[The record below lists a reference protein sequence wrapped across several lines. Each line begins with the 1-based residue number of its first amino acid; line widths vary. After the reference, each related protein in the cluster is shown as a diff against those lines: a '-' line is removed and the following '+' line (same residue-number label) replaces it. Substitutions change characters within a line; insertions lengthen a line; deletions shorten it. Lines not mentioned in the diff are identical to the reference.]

1 MNEMERIQLA
11 VAHTQVIRPPEELLA
26 TFGQTNIHYYLLT
39 EPSYTELQEPSAAPE
54 TVLREGRV
62 LAEQPKL
69 VTPMYMQRLEGF
81 GEEARRYFDMVASHL
96 GPNAPGLLYTYK
108 NEPGELSILS
118 GNLPTVAERIN
129 TDITARGEK
138 KAAII
143 RGRDELW
150 DVSLLKFIYQLTENS
165 VSRNVYELKAH
176 GLLGVD
182 RRGVPTEARVKL
194 EEMFIKLQEGNLD
207 PSAVKAELDRWNLF
221 EEYQDR
227 FFAALRKTL

>member
-1 MNEMERIQLA
+1 MNEQERIHLA
-11 VAHTQVIRPPEELLA
+11 IAHTQVIRPPEQLLA

-39 EPSYTELQEPSAAPE
+39 EPVYSELQGPTATPE

-81 GEEARRYFDMVASHL
+81 GQEARRYFDMVASHL

-108 NEPGELSILS
+108 NEPGNLSILS
-118 GNLPTVAERIN
+118 GNLPSVAERIN
-129 TDITARGEK
+129 ADITSRGEK

-143 RGRDELW
+143 RGLDELW
-150 DVSLLKFIYQLTENS
+150 DVSLLRFIYQLTENS
-165 VSRNVYELKAH
+165 VSQNVYELKAH
-176 GLLGVD
+176 GLLGID
-182 RRGVPTEARVKL
+182 HRGVPTEARVKI
-194 EEMFIKLQEGNLD
+194 EEMFIQLQAGD
-207 PSAVKAELDRWNLF
+207 ISPSVVKAELDRWNLF